1 MNETT
6 DATAIF
12 APIWRRK
19 WLILAIGIL
28 VAAGSYAYYKHKPSI
43 YSAKAQLYLGG
54 TSEGQALLNN
64 TLGKTNLSSTAVAN
78 QVQLIQ
84 TTIGEI
90 VRKQLRKQHGGAAVK
105 GKVRAKATAGS
116 DFITITA
123 EAHSARAA
131 ALLANAYARAYIRR
145 HQANYER
152 SVNTAIATT
161 RRQIARIE
169 AAQLAA
175 RSKSGKGAGAAGSS
189 AATLQVAGLNTKLN
203 QLESDLSVNGVQ
215 QVVVAKPG
223 KAELIG
229 PKPRKN
235 AIFGFAIGIVLAT
248 LAVYVVS
255 RFDRR
260 LRTLSDIEAAFQPG
274 F

>member
-19 WLILAIGIL
+19 WLILAVGIL
-28 VAAGSYAYYKHKPSI
+28 VAAGAYEYYKKKPSV
-43 YSAKAQLYLGG
+43 YSVKTALYLGAA
-54 TSEGQALLNN
+54 SEGQALLNN
-64 TLGKTNLSSTAVAN
+64 TLGKTTISSTTLAN

-84 TTIGEI
+84 TTVGEQ
-90 VRKQLRKQHGGAAVK
+90 VKKELRKQHAH
-105 GKVRAKATAGS
+105 GKVKAKSTAGS

-123 EAHSARAA
+123 EAGSPRAA
-131 ALLANAYARAYIRR
+131 SLLANAYARGYIRR

-161 RRQIARIE
+161 RRQIHRIE

-175 RSKSGKGAGAAGSS
+175 KPKSGKSS
-189 AATLQVAGLNTKLN
+189 AATGSATTLQVAGLNTKLN
-203 QLESDLSVNGVQ
+203 ELESDLTVTPVQ
-215 QVVVAKPG
+215 QVSVARPG
-223 KAELIG
+223 KAELVG
-229 PKPRKN
+229 PAPKKN

-248 LAVYVVS
+248 LAVYIVS

-260 LRTLSDIEAAFQPG
+260 LRSLRDIEAAFQPS

>member
-6 DATAIF
+6 DASAIF
-12 APIWRRK
+12 APLWRRK
-19 WLILAIGIL
+19 WLILAVGIL
-28 VAAGSYAYYKHKPSI
+28 VAAGAYEYYKRKPTT
-43 YSAKAQLYLGG
+43 YAVKTQLYLGG
-54 TSEGQALLNN
+54 ASEGQALLNN
-64 TLGKTNLSSTAVAN
+64 TLGKTTISSTALAN

-84 TTIGEI
+84 TTVAES
-90 VRKQLRKQHGGAAVK
+90 VRKQLHHKHGGAALG
-105 GKVRAKATAGS
+105 GKVKAKAANGS

-123 EAHSARAA
+123 EARTARGAS
-131 ALLANAYARAYIRR
+131 LLANTYARAYVHR

-152 SVNTAIATT
+152 SVNTAIQTT
-161 RRQIARIE
+161 RRQIRRIE
-169 AAQLAA
+169 AASLAA
-175 RSKSGKGAGAAGSS
+175 KSKAAKNGGAGSSS
-189 AATLQVAGLNTKLN
+189 AATLQAASLNTKLN
-203 QLESDLSVNGVQ
+203 QLESDLTVNGVQ
-215 QVVVAKPG
+215 QVAVAKPG
-223 KAELIG
+223 KAELVG

-248 LAVYVVS
+248 LAVYILS